1 MFETQI
7 NGQEVPCCKTLI
19 NGIPYESANTASKI
33 NAGLAIINTL
43 SFFNKINAPIFI
55 DNAESTNNFLETK
68 SQIIKLNV
76 TTDKQLTFKY
86 K

>member
-7 NGQEVPCCKTLI
+7 NGQEIPVCKTLI

-43 SFFNKINAPIFI
+43 SFFNNINALSLLTMQKVRMF
-55 DNAESTNNFLETK
+55 FKTK
-68 SQIIKLNV
+68 SRL
-76 TTDKQLTFKY
+76 
-86 K
+86 